1 MKTIFAINGSPRK
14 NGNTAQLLQKALEG
28 AASVGAEVKL
38 IQLADLNFSGCR
50 SCFACKKLANPSSS
64 CILKDDLAEILKELL
79 QADGII
85 MGSPIYF
92 GAESGLYRNFLERL
106 FFPMLRYTNPPSSR
120 AEKRIDF
127 GFIYTMN
134 VPENVMDEYG
144 YRTYL
149 ESINKFP
156 QMIFGSEN
164 VYTLYACNTHQLTI
178 TANMS
183 VPCLM
188 PLIKPK
194 CVRLNLFPTLP
205 KPLKWAENLRNNHQQ
220 CRI

>member
-1 MKTIFAINGSPRK
+1 MKKIYAVNGSPRK

-28 AASVGAEVKL
+28 AASAGAEVKL
-38 IQLADLNFSGCR
+38 IQLADLDFSGCR
-50 SCFACKKLANPSSS
+50 SCFACKKLANPSPG
-64 CILKDDLAEILKELL
+64 CVLKDDLAEILKELF

-144 YRTYL
+144 YNAYL
-149 ESINKFP
+149 QSQSQTP
-156 QMIFGSEN
+156 GLIFNSRN
-164 VYTLYACNTHQLTI
+164 IYTLYACDTHQFDDYSKYECT
-178 TANMS
+178 
-183 VPCLM
+183 
-188 PLIKPK
+188 
-194 CVRLNLFPTLP
+194 LFDAGH
-205 KPLKWAENLRNNHQQ
+205 KAEMRKTQFVSDLAKAFEMGRKLAE
-220 CRI
+220 

>member
-1 MKTIFAINGSPRK
+1 MKKIYAVNGSPRK

-28 AASVGAEVKL
+28 AVSAGAEVKL
-38 IQLADLNFSGCR
+38 IQLADLDFSGCR
-50 SCFACKKLANPSSS
+50 SCFACKKLANPSSG
-64 CILKDDLAEILKELL
+64 CVLKDDLAEILKELL

-134 VPENVMDEYG
+134 VPENVMDVYG
-144 YRTYL
+144 YNAYL
-149 ESINKFP
+149 QSQSQTP
-156 QMIFGSEN
+156 GLIFNSRN
-164 VYTLYACNTHQLTI
+164 IYTLYACDTHQFDDYSKYECT
-178 TANMS
+178 
-183 VPCLM
+183 
-188 PLIKPK
+188 
-194 CVRLNLFPTLP
+194 LFDAGH
-205 KPLKWAENLRNNHQQ
+205 KAEMRKTQFISDLAKAFEMGRKLAE
-220 CRI
+220 

>member
-28 AASVGAEVKL
+28 AASAGAEVKL
-38 IQLADLNFSGCR
+38 IQLADLDFSGCR
-50 SCFACKKLANPSSS
+50 SCFACKRLANPAPG
-64 CILKDDLAEILKELL
+64 CVLKDDLAKILKELL

-120 AEKRIDF
+120 AEKRINF

-134 VPENVMDEYG
+134 VQENVMDEYG

-149 ESINKFP
+149 ESVNKFP

-164 VYTLYACNTHQLTI
+164 VYTLYACDTHQFDDYSKYECTLFDAGHKAEMRKTQFI
-178 TANMS
+178 SDLAKAFEMG
-183 VPCLM
+183 
-188 PLIKPK
+188 
-194 CVRLNLFPTLP
+194 RNLA
-205 KPLKWAENLRNNHQQ
+205 K
-220 CRI
+220 

>member
-1 MKTIFAINGSPRK
+1 MKKIYAVNGSPRK

-50 SCFACKKLANPSSS
+50 SCFACKKLVNPAPG
-64 CILKDDLAEILKELL
+64 CVLKDDLAEILKELL

-92 GAESGLYRNFLERL
+92 GAETGLYRNFLERL

-144 YRTYL
+144 YNAYL
-149 ESINKFP
+149 QSQSQTP
-156 QMIFGSEN
+156 GLIFNSRN
-164 VYTLYACNTHQLTI
+164 IYTLYACDTHQFDDYSKYECT
-178 TANMS
+178 
-183 VPCLM
+183 
-188 PLIKPK
+188 
-194 CVRLNLFPTLP
+194 LFDAAH
-205 KPLKWAENLRNNHQQ
+205 KAEMRKTQFISDLAKAFEMGRKLAE
-220 CRI
+220 

>member
-1 MKTIFAINGSPRK
+1 MKKIFAVNGSPRK

-28 AASVGAEVKL
+28 AASAGAEVKL

-50 SCFACKKLANPSSS
+50 SCFACKKLANPSPG
-64 CILKDDLAEILKELL
+64 CVLKDDLAETLKELL

-134 VPENVMDEYG
+134 VPENLMDEYG

-149 ESINKFP
+149 ESTNKFP
-156 QMIFGSEN
+156 RMIFGSEN
-164 VYTLYACNTHQLTI
+164 VHTLYACDTHQFDDYSKYECT
-178 TANMS
+178 
-183 VPCLM
+183 
-188 PLIKPK
+188 
-194 CVRLNLFPTLP
+194 LFDAGHKDKMRKTQFVSDLA
-205 KPLKWAENLRNNHQQ
+205 KAFEMGRKLAE
-220 CRI
+220 

>member
-1 MKTIFAINGSPRK
+1 MKKIYAVNGSPRK

-50 SCFACKKLANPSSS
+50 SCFACKKLVNPAPG
-64 CILKDDLAEILKELL
+64 CVLKDDLAEILKELL
-79 QADGII
+79 HADGII

-92 GAESGLYRNFLERL
+92 GAETGLYRNFLERL

-144 YRTYL
+144 YNAYL
-149 ESINKFP
+149 QSQSQTP
-156 QMIFGSEN
+156 GLIFNSRN
-164 VYTLYACNTHQLTI
+164 IYTLYACDTHQFDDYSKYECT
-178 TANMS
+178 
-183 VPCLM
+183 
-188 PLIKPK
+188 
-194 CVRLNLFPTLP
+194 LFDAAH
-205 KPLKWAENLRNNHQQ
+205 KAEMRKTQFISDLAKAFEMGRKLAE
-220 CRI
+220 

>member
-1 MKTIFAINGSPRK
+1 MKKIYAVNGSPRK

-28 AASVGAEVKL
+28 AASAGAEVKL

-50 SCFACKKLANPSSS
+50 SCFACKKLANPSPG

-120 AEKRIDF
+120 AEKKIDF

-134 VPENVMDEYG
+134 VPENLMDEYG
-144 YRTYL
+144 YNAYL
-149 ESINKFP
+149 QSQSQTP
-156 QMIFGSEN
+156 GLIFNSQN
-164 VYTLYACNTHQLTI
+164 IYTLYACDTHQFDDYSKYECT
-178 TANMS
+178 
-183 VPCLM
+183 
-188 PLIKPK
+188 
-194 CVRLNLFPTLP
+194 LFDAGHKAQMRKTQFVVDLA
-205 KPLKWAENLRNNHQQ
+205 KAFEMGRKLAE
-220 CRI
+220 

>member
-1 MKTIFAINGSPRK
+1 MKKIYAVNGSPRK

-28 AASVGAEVKL
+28 AASAGAEVKL
-38 IQLADLNFSGCR
+38 IQLADLDFSGCR
-50 SCFACKKLANPSSS
+50 SCFACKRLANPAPG
-64 CILKDDLAEILKELL
+64 CVLKDALAEILKELL

-134 VPENVMDEYG
+134 VPENLMDEYG
-144 YRTYL
+144 YNAYL
-149 ESINKFP
+149 QSQSQTP
-156 QMIFGSEN
+156 GLIFNSRN
-164 VYTLYACNTHQLTI
+164 IYTLYACDTHQFDDYSKYECT
-178 TANMS
+178 
-183 VPCLM
+183 
-188 PLIKPK
+188 
-194 CVRLNLFPTLP
+194 LFDAGH
-205 KPLKWAENLRNNHQQ
+205 KAEMRETQFVSDLAKAFEMGRKLAE
-220 CRI
+220 

>member
-1 MKTIFAINGSPRK
+1 MKKIYAVNGSPRK

-50 SCFACKKLANPSSS
+50 SCFACKKLANPSPG
-64 CILKDDLAEILKELL
+64 CILKDDLTEILKELH

-144 YRTYL
+144 YNAYL
-149 ESINKFP
+149 QSQS
-156 QMIFGSEN
+156 QMPGLIFNSRN
-164 VYTLYACNTHQLTI
+164 IYTLYACDTHQFDDYSKYECT
-178 TANMS
+178 
-183 VPCLM
+183 
-188 PLIKPK
+188 
-194 CVRLNLFPTLP
+194 LFDAGH
-205 KPLKWAENLRNNHQQ
+205 KAEMRKTQFVADLAKAFEMGRKLAE
-220 CRI
+220 

>member
-1 MKTIFAINGSPRK
+1 MKKIYAVNGSPRK

-50 SCFACKKLANPSSS
+50 SCFACKKLVNPAPG
-64 CILKDDLAEILKELL
+64 CVLKDDLAEILKELL

-92 GAESGLYRNFLERL
+92 GAETGLYRNFLERL

-120 AEKRIDF
+120 AEKKIDF

-134 VPENVMDEYG
+134 VPENLMDEYG
-144 YRTYL
+144 YNAYL
-149 ESINKFP
+149 QSQSQTP
-156 QMIFGSEN
+156 GLIFNSRN
-164 VYTLYACNTHQLTI
+164 IYTL
-178 TANMS
+178 
-183 VPCLM
+183 
-188 PLIKPK
+188 
-194 CVRLNLFPTLP
+194 
-205 KPLKWAENLRNNHQQ
+205 
-220 CRI
+220 

>member
-1 MKTIFAINGSPRK
+1 MKKIYAVNGSPRK

-50 SCFACKKLANPSSS
+50 SCFACKKLANPSPG
-64 CILKDDLAEILKELL
+64 CVLKDDLAEILKELL

-92 GAESGLYRNFLERL
+92 GAETGLYRNFLERL

-134 VPENVMDEYG
+134 VPENLMDEYG
-144 YRTYL
+144 YNAYL
-149 ESINKFP
+149 QSQSQTP
-156 QMIFGSEN
+156 GLIFNSRN
-164 VYTLYACNTHQLTI
+164 IYTLYACDTHQFDDYSKYECT
-178 TANMS
+178 
-183 VPCLM
+183 
-188 PLIKPK
+188 
-194 CVRLNLFPTLP
+194 LFDAAH
-205 KPLKWAENLRNNHQQ
+205 KAEMRKTQFISDLAKAFEMGRKLAE
-220 CRI
+220 

>member
-1 MKTIFAINGSPRK
+1 MKKIYAINGSPRK

-28 AASVGAEVKL
+28 AASAGAEVKL

-50 SCFACKKLANPSSS
+50 SCFACKRLANPAPG
-64 CILKDDLAEILKELL
+64 CVLKDDLAEILKELL

-134 VPENVMDEYG
+134 VPENLMDEYG
-144 YRTYL
+144 YNAYL
-149 ESINKFP
+149 QSQSQTP
-156 QMIFGSEN
+156 GLIFNSRN
-164 VYTLYACNTHQLTI
+164 IYTLYACDTHQFDDYSKYECT
-178 TANMS
+178 
-183 VPCLM
+183 
-188 PLIKPK
+188 
-194 CVRLNLFPTLP
+194 LFDAGHKDEMRKTQFVSDLA
-205 KPLKWAENLRNNHQQ
+205 KAFEMGRKLAE
-220 CRI
+220 

>member
-1 MKTIFAINGSPRK
+1 MKKIFAVNGSPRK

-28 AASVGAEVKL
+28 AASAGAEVKL

-50 SCFACKKLANPSSS
+50 SCFACKKLANPAPG
-64 CILKDDLAEILKELL
+64 CVLKDDLAEILKELL

-92 GAESGLYRNFLERL
+92 GAETGLYRNFLERL

-134 VPENVMDEYG
+134 VPENLMDEYG
-144 YRTYL
+144 YNAYL
-149 ESINKFP
+149 QSQSQTP
-156 QMIFGSEN
+156 GLIFNSRN
-164 VYTLYACNTHQLTI
+164 IYTLYACDTHQFDDYSKYECSLFDEAHKAEMRKT
-178 TANMS
+178 
-183 VPCLM
+183 
-188 PLIKPK
+188 
-194 CVRLNLFPTLP
+194 LFPADLT
-205 KPLKWAENLRNNHQQ
+205 AAFEMGRNLAK
-220 CRI
+220 

>member
-1 MKTIFAINGSPRK
+1 MKKIYAVNGSPRK

-28 AASVGAEVKL
+28 AASAGAEVKL

-50 SCFACKKLANPSSS
+50 SCFACKRLANPAPV
-64 CILKDDLAEILKELL
+64 CVLKDDLAEILKELL

-92 GAESGLYRNFLERL
+92 GAETGLYRNFLERL

-144 YRTYL
+144 YNAYL
-149 ESINKFP
+149 QSQSQTP
-156 QMIFGSEN
+156 GLIFNSRN
-164 VYTLYACNTHQLTI
+164 IYTLYACDTHQFDDYSKYECT
-178 TANMS
+178 
-183 VPCLM
+183 
-188 PLIKPK
+188 
-194 CVRLNLFPTLP
+194 LFDAAHKAQMRKTQFVSDLA
-205 KPLKWAENLRNNHQQ
+205 KAFEMGRKLAE
-220 CRI
+220 

>member
-1 MKTIFAINGSPRK
+1 MKKIYAVNGSPRK

-28 AASVGAEVKL
+28 AASAGAEVKL
-38 IQLADLNFSGCR
+38 IQLADLDFSGCR
-50 SCFACKKLANPSSS
+50 SCFACKKLANPSPG
-64 CILKDDLAEILKELL
+64 CVLKDDLAETLKELL

-134 VPENVMDEYG
+134 VPENLMDEYG
-144 YRTYL
+144 YNAYL
-149 ESINKFP
+149 QSQSQTP
-156 QMIFGSEN
+156 GLIFNSRN
-164 VYTLYACNTHQLTI
+164 IYTLYACDTHQFDDYSKYECT
-178 TANMS
+178 
-183 VPCLM
+183 
-188 PLIKPK
+188 
-194 CVRLNLFPTLP
+194 LFDAGH
-205 KPLKWAENLRNNHQQ
+205 KAEMRKTQFISDLAKAFEMGRKLAE
-220 CRI
+220 

>member
-1 MKTIFAINGSPRK
+1 MKKIYAVNGSPRK

-28 AASVGAEVKL
+28 AASAGAEVKL
-38 IQLADLNFSGCR
+38 IQLADLDFSGCR
-50 SCFACKKLANPSSS
+50 SCFACKKLENHALG
-64 CILKDDLAEILKELL
+64 CVLKDELAETLKELL
-79 QADGII
+79 QSDGII

-92 GAESGLYRNFLERL
+92 GAETGLYRNFLERL

-149 ESINKFP
+149 ESTNKFP
-156 QMIFGSEN
+156 QMIFHSEN
-164 VYTLYACNTHQLTI
+164 VYTIYACDTHQFDDYSKYECT
-178 TANMS
+178 
-183 VPCLM
+183 
-188 PLIKPK
+188 
-194 CVRLNLFPTLP
+194 LFDAGH
-205 KPLKWAENLRNNHQQ
+205 KAEMRKTQFVSDLAKAFEMGRKLAE
-220 CRI
+220 

>member
-1 MKTIFAINGSPRK
+1 MKKIYAVNGSPRK

-28 AASVGAEVKL
+28 AASAGAEVKL

-50 SCFACKKLANPSSS
+50 SCFACKKLANPSPG

-127 GFIYTMN
+127 GFINTMN
-134 VPENVMDEYG
+134 VPESVMDEYG
-144 YRTYL
+144 YNAYL
-149 ESINKFP
+149 QSQSQTP
-156 QMIFGSEN
+156 GLIFNSRN
-164 VYTLYACNTHQLTI
+164 IYTLYACDTHQFDDYSKYECTLFDACHKAEMRKTQFI
-178 TANMS
+178 SDLANAFEMGRK
-183 VPCLM
+183 L
-188 PLIKPK
+188 
-194 CVRLNLFPTLP
+194 
-205 KPLKWAENLRNNHQQ
+205 AE
-220 CRI
+220 

>member
-28 AASVGAEVKL
+28 AASAGAEVKL

-149 ESINKFP
+149 ESTNKFP

-164 VYTLYACNTHQLTI
+164 VYTLYACDTHQFDDYSKYECT
-178 TANMS
+178 
-183 VPCLM
+183 
-188 PLIKPK
+188 
-194 CVRLNLFPTLP
+194 LFDAAHKDEMRKTQFISDLA
-205 KPLKWAENLRNNHQQ
+205 KAFEMGRKLAE
-220 CRI
+220 

>member
-1 MKTIFAINGSPRK
+1 MKKIFAINGSPRK

-28 AASVGAEVKL
+28 AASAGAEVKF
-38 IQLADLNFSGCR
+38 IQLSDLDFSGCR
-50 SCFACKKLANPSSS
+50 SCFACKRVENPAPG
-64 CILKDDLAEILKELL
+64 CVLKDDLAEILQELL

-144 YRTYL
+144 YNAYL
-149 ESINKFP
+149 QSQSQTP
-156 QMIFGSEN
+156 GLIFNSRN
-164 VYTLYACNTHQLTI
+164 IYTLYACDTHQFDDYSKYECT
-178 TANMS
+178 
-183 VPCLM
+183 
-188 PLIKPK
+188 
-194 CVRLNLFPTLP
+194 LFDAGH
-205 KPLKWAENLRNNHQQ
+205 KAEMRKTQFIFDLAKAFEMGRKLAE
-220 CRI
+220 

>member
-1 MKTIFAINGSPRK
+1 MKKIYAINGSPRK

-28 AASVGAEVKL
+28 AASAGAEVKL

-50 SCFACKKLANPSSS
+50 SCFTCKKLANPSPG
-64 CILKDDLAEILKELL
+64 CVLKDDLAEILKELL

-92 GAESGLYRNFLERL
+92 GAETGLYRNFLERL

-144 YRTYL
+144 YNAYL
-149 ESINKFP
+149 QSQSQTP
-156 QMIFGSEN
+156 GLIFNSRN
-164 VYTLYACNTHQLTI
+164 IYTLYACDTHQFDDYSKYECTLFDAGHKAEMRKTQFI
-178 TANMS
+178 SDLANAFEMGRK
-183 VPCLM
+183 L
-188 PLIKPK
+188 
-194 CVRLNLFPTLP
+194 
-205 KPLKWAENLRNNHQQ
+205 AE
-220 CRI
+220 

>member
-1 MKTIFAINGSPRK
+1 MKKIYAINGSPRK

-28 AASVGAEVKL
+28 AASAGAEVKL

-50 SCFACKKLANPSSS
+50 SCFTCKKLANPSPG
-64 CILKDDLAEILKELL
+64 CVLKDDLAEILKELL

-92 GAESGLYRNFLERL
+92 GAETGLYRNFLERL

-134 VPENVMDEYG
+134 VPENVMDVYG
-144 YRTYL
+144 YKAYL
-149 ESINKFP
+149 QSQSQTP
-156 QMIFGSEN
+156 GLIFNSRN
-164 VYTLYACNTHQLTI
+164 IYTLYACDTHQFDDYSKYECTLFDAGHKAEMRKTQFI
-178 TANMS
+178 SDLANAFEMGRK
-183 VPCLM
+183 L
-188 PLIKPK
+188 
-194 CVRLNLFPTLP
+194 
-205 KPLKWAENLRNNHQQ
+205 AE
-220 CRI
+220 

>member
-28 AASVGAEVKL
+28 AASAGAEVKL
-38 IQLADLNFSGCR
+38 IQLADLDFSGCR
-50 SCFACKKLANPSSS
+50 SCFACKRLANPAPG
-64 CILKDDLAEILKELL
+64 CVLKDDLAEILKELL

-92 GAESGLYRNFLERL
+92 GAETGLYRNFLERL

-134 VPENVMDEYG
+134 VPENLMDEYG
-144 YRTYL
+144 YNAYL
-149 ESINKFP
+149 QSQSQTP
-156 QMIFGSEN
+156 GLIFNSRN
-164 VYTLYACNTHQLTI
+164 IYTLYACDTHQFDDYSKYECT
-178 TANMS
+178 
-183 VPCLM
+183 
-188 PLIKPK
+188 
-194 CVRLNLFPTLP
+194 LFDAGH
-205 KPLKWAENLRNNHQQ
+205 KAEMRKTQFVADLAKAFEMGRKLAE
-220 CRI
+220 

>member
-1 MKTIFAINGSPRK
+1 MKKIYAVNGSPRK

-28 AASVGAEVKL
+28 AASAGAEIKL

-50 SCFACKKLANPSSS
+50 SCFACKKLVNPAPG
-64 CILKDDLAEILKELL
+64 CVLKDDLAETLKELF
-79 QADGII
+79 QSDGII

-144 YRTYL
+144 YNAYL
-149 ESINKFP
+149 QSQSQTP
-156 QMIFGSEN
+156 GLIFNSRN
-164 VYTLYACNTHQLTI
+164 IYTLYACDTHQFDDY
-178 TANMS
+178 S
-183 VPCLM
+183 
-188 PLIKPK
+188 KYESS
-194 CVRLNLFPTLP
+194 LFDASH
-205 KPLKWAENLRNNHQQ
+205 KAEMRNTQFVSDLAKAFEMG
-220 CRI
+220 RKLAE

>member
-1 MKTIFAINGSPRK
+1 MKKIYAINGSPRK

-28 AASVGAEVKL
+28 AASAGAEVKL
-38 IQLADLNFSGCR
+38 IQLADLDFSGCR
-50 SCFACKKLANPSSS
+50 SCFACKKLANPSPG
-64 CILKDDLAEILKELL
+64 CVLKDDLAEILKELF

-134 VPENVMDEYG
+134 VPENLMDEYG
-144 YRTYL
+144 YNVYL
-149 ESINKFP
+149 QSQSQTP
-156 QMIFGSEN
+156 GLIFNSRN
-164 VYTLYACNTHQLTI
+164 IYTLYACDTHQFDDYSKYECT
-178 TANMS
+178 
-183 VPCLM
+183 
-188 PLIKPK
+188 
-194 CVRLNLFPTLP
+194 LFDAGH
-205 KPLKWAENLRNNHQQ
+205 KAEMRKTQFISDLAKAFEMGRKLAE
-220 CRI
+220 

>member
-1 MKTIFAINGSPRK
+1 MKKIYAVNGSPRK

-28 AASVGAEVKL
+28 AASAGAEVKL
-38 IQLADLNFSGCR
+38 IQLADLDFSGCR
-50 SCFACKKLANPSSS
+50 SCFACKKLANPSPG
-64 CILKDDLAEILKELL
+64 CVLKDDLAEILKELF

-144 YRTYL
+144 YNAYL
-149 ESINKFP
+149 QSQSQTP
-156 QMIFGSEN
+156 GLIFNSRN
-164 VYTLYACNTHQLTI
+164 IYTLYACDTHQFDDYSKYECT
-178 TANMS
+178 
-183 VPCLM
+183 
-188 PLIKPK
+188 
-194 CVRLNLFPTLP
+194 LFDAGH
-205 KPLKWAENLRNNHQQ
+205 KAEMRKTQFISDLAKAFEMGRKLAE
-220 CRI
+220 

>member
-1 MKTIFAINGSPRK
+1 MKKIYAVNGSPRK

-28 AASVGAEVKL
+28 AASAGAEVKL
-38 IQLADLNFSGCR
+38 IQLADLDFSGCR
-50 SCFACKKLANPSSS
+50 SCFACKKLANPSPG
-64 CILKDDLAEILKELL
+64 CVLKDDLAETLKELL

-85 MGSPIYF
+85 LGSPIYF

-144 YRTYL
+144 YNAYL
-149 ESINKFP
+149 QSQSQTP
-156 QMIFGSEN
+156 GLIFNSRN
-164 VYTLYACNTHQLTI
+164 IYTLYACDTHQFDDYSKYECTLFDAGHKDKMRKTQFVSDL
-178 TANMS
+178 AKAFEMG
-183 VPCLM
+183 
-188 PLIKPK
+188 
-194 CVRLNLFPTLP
+194 RNL
-205 KPLKWAENLRNNHQQ
+205 AE
-220 CRI
+220 